1 MRKPSNNW
9 KQLKLDVLQ
18 RSSKGKRECD
28 RKIERNIEMS
38 YAEIKAVCYN
48 TVLRDIASYEANNG
62 KSASKL
68 LNEKKDQRLSVHPS
82 GWKWRFSLLSKE

>member
-18 RSSKGKRECD
+18 RGSKGGRECD

-38 YAEIKAVCYN
+38 YAEIKAYKYTC
-48 TVLRDIASYEANNG
+48 
-62 KSASKL
+62 
-68 LNEKKDQRLSVHPS
+68 
-82 GWKWRFSLLSKE
+82 

>member
-1 MRKPSNNW
+1 MPGTGHRLTSVYSVTRGSSFLQVGVVHQGVSTEHYIRKNVVRKPSNNW

-38 YAEIKAVCYN
+38 YAEIKAYKYTC
-48 TVLRDIASYEANNG
+48 
-62 KSASKL
+62 
-68 LNEKKDQRLSVHPS
+68 
-82 GWKWRFSLLSKE
+82 